1 MTATKL
7 DPSIWKE
14 YFDDFSKRSSTML
27 VEIEV
32 ASLDLGDQF
41 LTEWVPL
48 RGISYDPK
56 DDILLISLGKQGTQ
70 EVIEHLIRNPREVY
84 VDQELIGINSIGV
97 KDKDGR
103 MEIVKFREVLKL
115 PPASWSAKEEAAA
128 EPLEPR

>member
-1 MTATKL
+1 MTTTKL

-41 LTEWVPL
+41 LAEWVPL
-48 RGISYDPK
+48 RGISYDHK
-56 DDILLISLGKQGTQ
+56 DDVLLISLGKEGT
-70 EVIEHLIRNPREVY
+70 EEIVEHLIHDPREVY
-84 VDQELIGINSIGV
+84 VDEEIIGITNIAV
-97 KDKDGR
+97 TDKDGR
-103 MEIVKFREVLKL
+103 TQIIKFREVLKL
-115 PPASWSAKEEAAA
+115 PPPSWSATEKAAA